1 MLQLRTIEPDTLGLL
16 KGLSSEPVL
25 AEHFLVGGTSL
36 ALQMGHRKSIDL
48 DLFTHQPFETESVL
62 ESLGQTYQVQPLT
75 VTNTICISVIE
86 GIKVD
91 FVHFRYPFAFPLI
104 EVDGVR
110 LADKRD
116 IAPMKLDAVTKRG
129 SKKDFYDMYYLFEE
143 FTPQQ
148 VLDWYGQMFRHSTS
162 FHVIRSLT
170 YFEDA
175 ETSEMPFVF
184 DKKLTWDKVKKRL
197 VSVVKDNF

>member
-1 MLQLRTIEPDTLGLL
+1 MKSL
-16 KGLSSEPVL
+16 L
-25 AEHFLVGGTSL
+25 AEPMLTGHFLVGGTSL

-48 DLFTHQPFETESVL
+48 DLFSHQPFDAESILETL
-62 ESLGQTYQVQPLT
+62 RLNYQVQPLT
-75 VTNTICISVIE
+75 VTNTICIAVVE

-91 FVHFRYPFAFPLI
+91 LVHFRYPFAFPLL
-104 EVDGVR
+104 ETDGVR

-148 VLDWYGQMFRHSTS
+148 ILDWYNKMFQHSTS

-175 ETSEMPFVF
+175 ELTEEPFIF
-184 DKKLTWDKVKKRL
+184 DEKLSWEKVKKRL
-197 VSVVKDNF
+197 VAVVKENF

>member
-1 MLQLRTIEPDTLGLL
+1 M
-16 KGLSSEPVL
+16 
-25 AEHFLVGGTSL
+25 

-48 DLFTHQPFETESVL
+48 DLFTHQPFDAEATIETLRQS
-62 ESLGQTYQVQPLT
+62 YQVQPLT
-75 VTNTICISVIE
+75 VTNIICISVIE

-91 FVHFRYPFAFPLI
+91 FVHFRYPFAFPLL

-110 LADKRD
+110 LADRRD

-129 SKKDFYDMYYLFEE
+129 SKKGFYDMYYLFEE
-143 FTPQQ
+143 FSPQQ
-148 VLDWYGQMFRHSTS
+148 ILDWYNQMFNNSTS

-175 ETSEMPFVF
+175 ELTETPFVF
-184 DKKLTWDKVKKRL
+184 DKKLTWAKVKKSM
-197 VSVVKDNF
+197 VEVVRKNF